1 MNPSAPIFVTG
12 STGYVGNRLIPT
24 LLGGNRSEI
33 RLLATFIPRGLAGL
47 IYWHTFYPAH
57 VYVFRGML
65 AGIARA
71 AGTAVV
77 SGPDK
82 VDASAGCLE

>member
-1 MNPSAPIFVTG
+1 MKAPGVA
-12 STGYVGNRLIPT
+12 LLDLT
-24 LLGGNRSEI
+24 LTPLGGNRSEI
-33 RLLATFIPRGLAGL
+33 RLLSTFIPRGLAGL

-57 VYVFRGML
+57 VFVFRGML

-71 AGTAVV
+71 AGAAVV

-82 VDASAGCLE
+82 VDLQTTM

>member
-1 MNPSAPIFVTG
+1 MKAPG
-12 STGYVGNRLIPT
+12 AALLDLT
-24 LLGGNRSEI
+24 LTPLGGNHSDV

-47 IYWHTFYPAH
+47 IYWHAFYPAH

-71 AGTAVV
+71 AGAAVV

-82 VDASAGCLE
+82 VDGNRKNA